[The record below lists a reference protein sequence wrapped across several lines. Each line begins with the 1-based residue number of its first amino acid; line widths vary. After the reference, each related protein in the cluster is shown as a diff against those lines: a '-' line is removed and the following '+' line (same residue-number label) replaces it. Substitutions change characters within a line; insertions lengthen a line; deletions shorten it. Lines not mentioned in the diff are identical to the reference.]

1 MNNLRK
7 DIFMLNKNSIQ
18 PLYKQLMD
26 IITSQIKNGTYKP
39 GEKIPTEP
47 ELAELYHVS
56 RITVRRTVEELCTQG
71 YLIKHQGKGTFVKS
85 PMIFRKFES
94 QKNMSFSESC
104 RQNDRIPESHVLS
117 FCKKNAN
124 TVTSDFLQLAPD
136 EEVFFLERLL
146 LADSIPVID
155 VHTWLPTRLF
165 PDFDPNAVENGSF
178 FKYIKNTYCCT
189 IAESSRSTI
198 SVTAASPDMAKTL
211 RLSSGDPVLIL
222 DSYMEA
228 PDGSPLYISREY
240 IAGSRYT
247 ISF

>member
-1 MNNLRK
+1 
-7 DIFMLNKNSIQ
+7 MLNKNSIQ

-26 IITSQIKNGTYKP
+26 IITSQIKNGTYKA

-47 ELAELYHVS
+47 ELAELYQVS

-104 RQNDRIPESHVLS
+104 RQNDRDPGSHVLS
-117 FCKKNAN
+117 FCKKSSESL
-124 TVTSDFLQLAPD
+124 TSDFLQLSSD

-146 LADSIPVID
+146 LADNVPIID
-155 VHTWLPTRLF
+155 VHTWLPVRLF
-165 PDFDPNAVENGSF
+165 PDFNPDILENGSF
-178 FKYIKNTYCCT
+178 FDYLKSNYHCT
-189 IAESSRSTI
+189 IADSSRSTV
-198 SVTAASPDMAKTL
+198 SVTTASPDMAQTL
-211 RLSSGDPVLIL
+211 HLAPGDPVMIL
-222 DSYMEA
+222 DSFMKS
-228 PDGSPLYISREY
+228 PDGRPLYISREY
-240 IAGSRYT
+240 IAGARYT

>member
-1 MNNLRK
+1 
-7 DIFMLNKNSIQ
+7 MLNKNSIQ

-26 IITSQIKNGTYKP
+26 IITQQIKNGTYKP
-39 GEKIPTEP
+39 GEKIPPEP

-117 FCKKNAN
+117 FCKKPAN
-124 TVTSDFLQLAPD
+124 SVTFDFLQLTPD
-136 EEVFFLERLL
+136 ENVFFLERLL

-155 VHTWLPTRLF
+155 VHTWLPVRLF

-178 FKYIKNTYCCT
+178 F
-189 IAESSRSTI
+189 
-198 SVTAASPDMAKTL
+198 D
-211 RLSSGDPVLIL
+211 
-222 DSYMEA
+222 
-228 PDGSPLYISREY
+228 
-240 IAGSRYT
+240 
-247 ISF
+247 

>member
-1 MNNLRK
+1 
-7 DIFMLNKNSIQ
+7 MLNKNSIQ

-26 IITSQIKNGTYKP
+26 IIASQIKNGTYKP

-47 ELAELYHVS
+47 ELAELYQVS

-85 PMIFRKFES
+85 PMIFRKFET

-104 RQNDRIPESHVLS
+104 RQNGRVPHSHVLT
-117 FCKKNAN
+117 FCRKASDSI
-124 TVTSDFLQLAPD
+124 TSDFLKLASD

-146 LADSIPVID
+146 LADEIPVID
-155 VHTWLPTRLF
+155 VHTWLPVRLF
-165 PDFDPNAVENGSF
+165 PNFDPDAVENGSF
-178 FKYIKNTYCCT
+178 FEYLKSTYRYS
-189 IAESSRSTI
+189 IAASSRSTV
-198 SVTAASPDMAKTL
+198 SVTVASADIAQTL
-211 RLSSGDPVLIL
+211 NLSPGDPLMIL
-222 DSYMEA
+222 DSYMQTPKGE
-228 PDGSPLYISREY
+228 PLYISREY

>member
-1 MNNLRK
+1 MH
-7 DIFMLNKNSIQ
+7 
-18 PLYKQLMD
+18 
-26 IITSQIKNGTYKP
+26 T
-39 GEKIPTEP
+39 
-47 ELAELYHVS
+47 
-56 RITVRRTVEELCTQG
+56 G

-117 FCKKNAN
+117 FCKKPAN
-124 TVTSDFLQLAPD
+124 SVTSDFLQLTSD

-178 FKYIKNTYCCT
+178 F
-189 IAESSRSTI
+189 
-198 SVTAASPDMAKTL
+198 
-211 RLSSGDPVLIL
+211 
-222 DSYMEA
+222 
-228 PDGSPLYISREY
+228 
-240 IAGSRYT
+240 
-247 ISF
+247 

>member
-26 IITSQIKNGTYKP
+26 IITQQIKNGTYKP
-39 GEKIPTEP
+39 GEKIPPEP
-47 ELAELYHVS
+47 ELADLYQVS

-117 FCKKNAN
+117 FCKKTAN
-124 TVTSDFLQLAPD
+124 SVTSDFLQLTSD

-178 FKYIKNTYCCT
+178 FDNYITLEYKKTESFLKNLLK
-189 IAESSRSTI
+189 ILLKN
-198 SVTAASPDMAKTL
+198 SPS
-211 RLSSGDPVLIL
+211 LSSQSLFFCCSAMFSLFISNKSAVDFPNIL
-222 DSYMEA
+222 KNIEKFYRT
-228 PDGSPLYISREY
+228 L
-240 IAGSRYT
+240 
-247 ISF
+247 F